1 MAESYLAGLGQLHH
15 ALLEIGQ
22 GSLHQAAHLL
32 KMVQQGIPQR
42 LLAQHLHSNWLMHS
56 LNSPQLLT
64 QFNVRHP
71 ASRPISPCNL
81 PLSGSGLCTWEAL
94 HDHVW
99 DSPPRR
105 E

>member
-42 LLAQHLHSNWLMHS
+42 LLA
-56 LNSPQLLT
+56 
-64 QFNVRHP
+64 
-71 ASRPISPCNL
+71 
-81 PLSGSGLCTWEAL
+81 
-94 HDHVW
+94 
-99 DSPPRR
+99 
-105 E
+105 